1 MPSNKIGYQGQST
14 VQPPLQMSL
23 SPSEVMLV
31 PDGQGV
37 LGTFGAQAV
46 GNNVGTQALTGQYH
60 CTLGPYLSLQQYDT
74 NLQVWRNVH
83 AYSGGPHFISSDG
96 TNYRVANLTGCP
108 VGAVITNAGT
118 GLTNGFNT
126 VTVTPSAGGSTWN
139 TIVGGAVNTSIA
151 VTGNVYA
158 SPNPFGVAVS
168 APGFV
173 TGSGGS
179 NYTKPPVI
187 VFGPPANQGSTP
199 YILPTATCVLSSG
212 AVSTITVENQG
223 AGLVGLPSI
232 SFVNQ
237 LGDTT
242 GGGAVAGWTQA
253 NATNVGTGTLV
264 WMGVNSPGNTGAG
277 LTAACT
283 FTFSPASTIAATA
296 VMNFVVTGYTGTGGT
311 GFGTNALIVSGAST
325 TPGTPA
331 YTNPNYD
338 KLWIMS
344 RPARLYNITTAG
356 AINITAA
363 NIIIDDAGFGLE
375 AVPTLY
381 PSAVS
386 GLPTAGVTLTA
397 TVGGI
402 NDFFSLQPI

>member
-23 SPSEVMLV
+23 APSEVLLV
-31 PDGQGV
+31 PDGQGI

-60 CTLGPYLSLQQYDT
+60 TTLGPYLSLQQYDT

-83 AYSGGPHFISSDG
+83 AFSGGPHFISSDG

-108 VGAVITNAGT
+108 VGAVITNAGS

-139 TIVGGAVNTSIA
+139 TIVGGAVNTTLA
-151 VTGNVYA
+151 VTGTVYA
-158 SPNPFGVAVS
+158 APSAFGATT
-168 APGFV
+168 GGV
-173 TGSGGS
+173 TGSGGT
-179 NYTKPPVI
+179 NYTKPPII
-187 VFGPPANQGSTP
+187 VFGPPPNQGSTP

-237 LGDTT
+237 PGDTT
-242 GGGAVAGWTQA
+242 GGGAVAGWIAA
-253 NATNVGTGTLV
+253 NNGNTGTGTLT
-264 WMGVNSPGNTGAG
+264 WMGVSSPGNTGAG
-277 LTAACT
+277 LTAPCT

-296 VMNFVVTGYTGTGGT
+296 VMNFVVTGYTVTAGGT
-311 GFGTNALIVSGAST
+311 TYGTNALIT
-325 TPGTPA
+325 TGLSQTAGTPA
-331 YTNPNYD
+331 NTNPNYD
-338 KLWIMS
+338 KLAIMPRQAVLS
-344 RPARLYNITTAG
+344 NLTTAG
-356 AINITAA
+356 VINATAA
-363 NIIIDDAGFGLE
+363 SITVMDAGFGFE
-375 AVPTLY
+375 AVPILY
-381 PSAVS
+381 ALSQT
-386 GLPTAGVTLTA
+386 GLPGTGATLVA